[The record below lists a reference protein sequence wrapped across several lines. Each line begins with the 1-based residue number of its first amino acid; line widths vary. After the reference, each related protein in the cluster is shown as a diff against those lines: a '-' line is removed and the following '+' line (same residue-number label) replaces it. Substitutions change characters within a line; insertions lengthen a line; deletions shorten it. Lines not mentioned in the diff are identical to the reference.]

1 MAVANTRLV
10 EQVLQMLV
18 SSLLPAPRSQQWQ
31 AAEEGPERGHPWA
44 PALGQEQVQ
53 DGVLQAL
60 QKVGPWVNTLP
71 LPGQAC
77 HAS

>member
-53 DGVLQAL
+53 DRVLQAL

-71 LPGQAC
+71 LLGQAC